1 MFAKPSVNFEF
12 ENLTAKRVQWPNVR
26 PFWKNYSWTRVSIR
40 MIYAR
45 CWWIWSFWVYKRWE
59 IDNITREYLDQ
70 ILRSCDFQTVNSEA
84 FLLYHLAKNPR
95 TQRKVYDEIISVL
108 SNDNSSFTEKSL
120 KNMPY
125 LKACIQETLR
135 YYSFGYN
142 EFNLRKNCIINI
154 KRIVRFED
162 CTPRFRT
169 SQDSYQKLYPF
180 MDTQYLKG

>member
-1 MFAKPSVNFEF
+1 MFVKPSVNFEF
-12 ENLTAKRVQWPNVR
+12 ENLTAKKVRWPNVR
-26 PFWKNYSWTRVSIR
+26 PFWKSYSWTRVFIR
-40 MIYAR
+40 MISVR

-59 IDNITREYLDQ
+59 IVNVERVNISIKFYAARL
-70 ILRSCDFQTVNSEA
+70 CDFQTVNSEA

-135 YYSFGYN
+135 YCSFAN
-142 EFNLRKNCIINI
+142 DEFKYYTW
-154 KRIVRFED
+154 E
-162 CTPRFRT
+162 
-169 SQDSYQKLYPF
+169 LYH
-180 MDTQYLKG
+180 

>member
-1 MFAKPSVNFEF
+1 MHDADGYDHFGYTSGERSITLPVNI
-12 ENLTAKRVQWPNVR
+12 
-26 PFWKNYSWTRVSIR
+26 SIKF
-40 MIYAR
+40 
-45 CWWIWSFWVYKRWE
+45 S
-59 IDNITREYLDQ
+59 
-70 ILRSCDFQTVNSEA
+70 RSCDFQTVNSEA

-135 YYSFGYN
+135 YYYSFGCN

-154 KRIVRFED
+154 KRIVRFKD